1 MTTPKTKKPTIIK
14 ATKKGTCQ
22 ICGRVQKLPNG
33 KIAKHGYQ
41 VVGEFHGTCDGSDH
55 LPLEVS
61 YQQLP
66 MAITKTQQR
75 ITYHTEVLKGIK
87 AGTMVGISTLWYSSV
102 HDVLSDDTV
111 VYFKQG
117 GKDVILGPKSDLEWV
132 GRKIENLSRT
142 VVMKTEQLLRDYRHL
157 VRQWQAILDDW
168 QPTELYPL
176 DYKA

>member
-1 MTTPKTKKPTIIK
+1 MATK
-14 ATKKGTCQ
+14 ATAKGTCQ

-33 KIAKHGYQ
+33 KVAKHGYQ
-41 VVGEFHGTCDGSDH
+41 VVGEFHGTCEGSDH

-66 MAITKTQQR
+66 SAIAKAQQN
-75 ITYHTEVLKGIK
+75 ITHHISVLKGIK
-87 AGTMVGISTLWYSSV
+87 AGTMVGISTLWYSNV
-102 HDVLSDDTV
+102 YDVISGDEV

-117 GKDVILGPKSDLEWV
+117 GKDVILGPKSDPERV
-132 GRKIENLSRT
+132 ARKIENLSRT
-142 VVMKTEQLLRDYRHL
+142 VVMKTEQLLRDYRQL

-176 DYKA
+176 DYKS